1 MNELTII
8 VLNLIT
14 GLRIFFTSSL
24 LAPGTIPP
32 DPVWNFRRYF
42 SSCFCKVKE
51 RVIKV
56 WMDLS

>member
-1 MNELTII
+1 MENTNELTII

-51 RVIKV
+51 
-56 WMDLS
+56 SCY